1 MLLWAARHTAASSA
15 AEALV
20 RLAFFNFDGASSKP
34 AARPAVVAVDIDL
47 MGCAVDL

>member
-1 MLLWAARHTAASSA
+1 MLLWAAGHTAVSSA
-15 AEALV
+15 AAALA